1 MKNFILTFLT
11 VIVISCQSKMTSEK
25 NIEFVF
31 PDKKYGTETKFFGD
45 SLKIIYEYKGD
56 TVLQKRI
63 DLKGIWDDDFD
74 SSFDIMSIWSTRMT
88 SELNCSQNFK
98 LNQNNVEFNFCIED
112 VIDKIENDIEKYAE
126 KPWLIKNHEKLKK
139 ELLEIK
145 SGKLKK
151 LTERTDYLTFELIR
165 EINFSVYDNETKS
178 NAEKVRIE
186 NYQTDFSGGRNYY
199 FINKGNDT
207 IAKFSLNEWIK

>member
-1 MKNFILTFLT
+1 
-11 VIVISCQSKMTSEK
+11 MTSEK
-25 NIEFVF
+25 NIKFVS

-74 SSFDIMSIWSTRMT
+74 SSFNIMSIWSTRMT
-88 SELNCSQNFK
+88 SELNCSQTFK
-98 LNQNNVEFNFCIED
+98 LNQNNIEFNFCIED
-112 VIDKIENDIEKYAE
+112 VITKIENDIKKYAE
-126 KPWLIKNHEKLKK
+126 KPWEIKNHEKLKK
-139 ELLEIK
+139 ELLQIK

-151 LTERTDYLTFELIR
+151 LTQRTYYLTFNLIR
-165 EINFSVYDNETKS
+165 EINFSVYNNETKS

-186 NYQTDFSGGRNYY
+186 NYQTDFSGGKNYY

-207 IAKFSLNEWIK
+207 IAKFSVNEWIK

>member
-1 MKNFILTFLT
+1 
-11 VIVISCQSKMTSEK
+11 MTSEK

-31 PDKKYGTETKFFGD
+31 PNKKYGTETKIFGD

-74 SSFDIMSIWSTRMT
+74 SSFNIMSIWSTRMT

-165 EINFSVYDNETKS
+165 EINFSAYDNETKS

-186 NYQTDFSGGRNYY
+186 NYQTDFSGGKNYY